1 MEVLHKSIMETH
13 IHLDLTLKALTQ
25 TYTGL
30 DLNLDFNELVSII
43 KLFKISQCF
52 SEQFSMSASVLASG
66 MSDGWSQKTVF
77 GIFSPLKIQSH
88 FFWKKINDHTL
99 VCGPIPKIWECIYPK
114 GIYSGSPWGPPK
126 GIYILIVRIGF
137 QTSALV

>member
-13 IHLDLTLKALTQ
+13 IHLVMDAGAFGLGLDLTLKALTQ

-88 FFWKKINDHTL
+88 FF
-99 VCGPIPKIWECIYPK
+99 
-114 GIYSGSPWGPPK
+114 
-126 GIYILIVRIGF
+126 
-137 QTSALV
+137 